1 MTAWLTLYQLAVTK
15 PQKVSPMQVLRK
27 ERVMMQ
33 LGRKTMAETPS
44 ERLIRRQGLLDY
56 GAVVANAVL
65 VRLGAAHYPAAEKVA
80 ADESKGAGSALASGS
95 SGHAGVSLPRE

>member
-65 VRLGAAHYPAAEKVA
+65 VRLGAAHYRAAGAQREEGAPLPAVA
-80 ADESKGAGSALASGS
+80 NARRCL
-95 SGHAGVSLPRE
+95 